1 MDPPAPSFVGGSAF
15 TETTQIAVSVK
26 AENSRPKTVSHAQP
40 RCHLR
45 SEHRPARRCADA
57 YSPLGFFDPQFREL
71 LDRQNYGNEGERQ
84 SARARLPAM
93 SADYIDAI
101 TIEFARVLQPSGYL
115 MRWTDKFCLCEGHQL
130 RVPSS
135 VLKVVDLI
143 ATDNARIG
151 QGCRSRYRGDFL
163 LALQKSPIRAR
174 ATWRDHAIP
183 DRWIEKVDR
192 SVHPHTKPFRLIK
205 RLITAVTQPGDT
217 VIDPAAGSF
226 VVMRAAIELGREFM
240 GCDLAYG
247 GNGGQP

>member
-1 MDPPAPSFVGGSAF
+1 MLNRAPIF
-15 TETTQIAVSVK
+15 TPNIA
-26 AENSRPKTVSHAQP
+26 ARGDALEL
-40 RCHLR
+40 LR
-45 SEHRPARRCADA
+45 SLPDS

-93 SADYIDAI
+93 SADYIDAV
-101 TIEFARVLQPSGYL
+101 TIEFARVLKPSGYL

-130 RVPSS
+130 RIPSS

-143 ATDNARIG
+143 STDNESIG
-151 QGCRSRYRGDFL
+151 QGYRSRYRGDHL
-163 LALQKSPIRAR
+163 LVLQKPPIRAR

-192 SVHPHTKPFRLIK
+192 SVHPHRKPLRLIK

-226 VVMRAAIELGREFM
+226 VVLHAALEVGRNFI
-240 GCDLAYG
+240 GCDIAF
-247 GNGGQP
+247 NGGVDHA